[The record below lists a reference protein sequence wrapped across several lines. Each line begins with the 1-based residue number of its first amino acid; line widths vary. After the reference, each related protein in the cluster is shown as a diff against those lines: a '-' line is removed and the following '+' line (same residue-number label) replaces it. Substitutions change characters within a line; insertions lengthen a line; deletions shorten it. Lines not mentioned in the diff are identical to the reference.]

1 MLSIEENQLLTKTG
15 PGTPMGELFRRFWL
29 PALIPN
35 ELTPDGV
42 PVRLRIMNEDLVAF
56 RDTDGRVGII
66 DAFCPHKL
74 APLFFGRNEESGLRC
89 VYHGWK
95 YDVDGNCVEMA
106 NEPPEN
112 RFQDKV
118 KIKAYPTEEWGG
130 LIWIYMGPESL
141 KPELPQFEWARVPET
156 HRHLAR
162 WLQETNYAQGM
173 EGEIDTSHIS
183 FLHGGL
189 TPYLRDNPDKR
200 PTQQGATRNLALVDG
215 APKLTLNRTDYG
227 FVYGARRDTGGGDYY
242 WRVTQWLF
250 PMYSMIA
257 GFQWPRGGRAWVPI
271 DDENT
276 SVFGYN
282 YNPEAPLTEEQ
293 IQLIDSGRAF
303 PPRVKRGKHELKDGY
318 VIDHNLGVANKGN
331 DYLID
336 RAMQRTDNY
345 TGIWGINEQDRGLQ
359 EGMGRTVNRSRE
371 HLGTAD
377 HATITA
383 RRLLLRM
390 AQELQEGEEPAIV
403 NQGDLYRVRS
413 MDIVSP
419 EGDFQKFMDVFTD
432 EAKAKA

>member
-1 MLSIEENQLLTKTG
+1 MLTKEDNALLTQTG
-15 PGTPMGELFRRFWL
+15 PGTPMGDLFRRFWL

-35 ELTPDGV
+35 ELTSDGV
-42 PVRLRIMNEDLVAF
+42 PVRLRIMSEDLIAF
-56 RDTDGRVGII
+56 RDTDGKVGII
-66 DAFCPHKL
+66 DALCPHKL

-95 YDVDGNCVEMA
+95 FDVDGNCVEMA
-106 NEPPEN
+106 NEPPEH

-118 KIKAYPTEEWGG
+118 KIKAYPAQEWGG
-130 LIWIYMGPESL
+130 LIWVYMGPEEL
-141 KPELPQFEWARVPET
+141 IPELPQFEWARVPET

-189 TPYLRDNPDKR
+189 TPSQREHPEKR
-200 PTQQGATRNLALVDG
+200 PALLGATRNFVLVDG

-242 WRVTQWLF
+242 WRVTQWLL
-250 PMYSMIA
+250 PMYSLIA
-257 GFQWPRGGRAWVPI
+257 GAQWPRGGRAWVPI

-276 SVFGYN
+276 TVFGYN

-293 IQLIDSGRAF
+293 IKTIESGRAF
-303 PPRVKRGKHELKDGY
+303 PPRVERGTRQLKDGY

-336 RAMQRTDNY
+336 RDMQRNENY

-377 HATITA
+377 QATITA
-383 RRLLLRM
+383 RRLLIKM
-390 AQELQEGEEPAIV
+390 AQELQEGIEPAIV
-403 NQGDLYRVRS
+403 TQGDLYRVRS
-413 MDIVSP
+413 MDIVSQ
-419 EGDFQKFMDVFTD
+419 EGDFQQFMEVFTD
-432 EAKAKA
+432 EAKAQA

>member
-1 MLSIEENQLLTKTG
+1 
-15 PGTPMGELFRRFWL
+15 
-29 PALIPN
+29 
-35 ELTPDGV
+35 
-42 PVRLRIMNEDLVAF
+42 
-56 RDTDGRVGII
+56 
-66 DAFCPHKL
+66 
-74 APLFFGRNEESGLRC
+74 
-89 VYHGWK
+89 
-95 YDVDGNCVEMA
+95 
-106 NEPPEN
+106 
-112 RFQDKV
+112 
-118 KIKAYPTEEWGG
+118 
-130 LIWIYMGPESL
+130 
-141 KPELPQFEWARVPET
+141 
-156 HRHLAR
+156 
-162 WLQETNYAQGM
+162 M

-276 SVFGYN
+276 TVFGYN

-293 IQLIDSGRAF
+293 IELIESGRAF
-303 PPRVKRGKHELKDGY
+303 PPRVERGKRELKDGY

-336 RAMQRTDNY
+336 RDMQRTDNY

-390 AQELQEGEEPAIV
+390 AQELQEGTEPAIV
-403 NQGDLYRVRS
+403 NRGDLYRVRS

>member
-1 MLSIEENQLLTKTG
+1 MLSVEENKVLTQTG
-15 PGTPMGELFRRFWL
+15 PGTPMGDLLRRFWL

-35 ELTPDGV
+35 ELSPDGV
-42 PVRLRIMNEDLVAF
+42 PVRLRIMSEDLVAF
-56 RDTDGRVGII
+56 RDTNGKVGII
-66 DAFCPHKL
+66 DAYCPHKL
-74 APLFFGRNEESGLRC
+74 APLFFGRNEECGLRC

-95 YDVDGNCVEMA
+95 FDVDGNCVEMA
-106 NEPPEN
+106 NEPPEH

-118 KIKAYPTEEWGG
+118 KTKAYPTQEWGG
-130 LIWIYMGPESL
+130 LIWVYMGPAHLE
-141 KPELPQFEWARVPET
+141 PELPQFEWGRVPES

-162 WLQETNYAQGM
+162 WLQQTNYAQGM

-189 TPYLRDNPDKR
+189 TPYQRDNPEKR
-200 PTQQGATRNLALVDG
+200 QTRAGSRDLPIVDG

-227 FVYGARRDTGGGDYY
+227 FVYGARRDTGNGDYY

-257 GFQWPRGGRAWVPI
+257 GTQWPRGGRAWVPI

-282 YNPEAPLTEEQ
+282 YNPEAPLTQEQ
-293 IQLIDSGRAF
+293 IETIESGRAF
-303 PPRVKRGKHELKDGY
+303 PPRVERGRHELRDGY

-336 RAMQRTDNY
+336 REVQNTMTF

-359 EGMGRTVNRSRE
+359 EGMGRSVDRSRE

-377 HATITA
+377 QATITA
-383 RRLLLRM
+383 RRLLINM
-390 AQELQEGEEPAIV
+390 ARDLQEGIEPAIAT
-403 NQGDLYRVRS
+403 NGDLYRVRS
-413 MDIVSP
+413 LDFISP
-419 EGDFQKFMDVFTD
+419 EGDFQKFMGLFTE
-432 EAKAKA
+432 EAKAQT